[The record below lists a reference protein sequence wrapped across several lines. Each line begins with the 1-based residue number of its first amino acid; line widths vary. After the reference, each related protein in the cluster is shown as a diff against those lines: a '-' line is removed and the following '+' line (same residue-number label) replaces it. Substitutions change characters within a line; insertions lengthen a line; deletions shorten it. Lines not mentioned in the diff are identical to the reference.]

1 MFIYIVHGDLRWQ
14 VIPVVNEA
22 QNIWLSYIMF
32 FGYVAEVF
40 IFAILA
46 KWLAST
52 TRIMRLQPFK
62 VKPKKTLEMQ
72 YVSITT

>member
-1 MFIYIVHGDLRWQ
+1 MSMFIYIVHGDLRWQ

-62 VKPKKTLEMQ
+62 VSSKITLNSLAQSM
-72 YVSITT
+72 